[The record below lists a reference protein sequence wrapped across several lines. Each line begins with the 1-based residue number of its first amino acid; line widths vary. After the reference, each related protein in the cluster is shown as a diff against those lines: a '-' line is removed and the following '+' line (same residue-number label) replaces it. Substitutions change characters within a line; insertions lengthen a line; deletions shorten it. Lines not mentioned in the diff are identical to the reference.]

1 MKDDLIDLL
10 MVIFTFIGLISIIF
24 LVGSEIFSVLNLQS
38 NQPKPLQNVVC
49 DTSYGVQYFEHKGVL
64 TLRVNHEGNPIR
76 CYE

>member
-1 MKDDLIDLL
+1 MKMDKG
-10 MVIFTFIGLISIIF
+10 TFILYMVVIILLSLTLYF
-24 LVGSEIFSVLNLQS
+24 YKT

-64 TLRVNHEGNPIR
+64 TLRVNNEGKPIK